1 MSLRH
6 AIVETVLGELT
17 VVAAGGSLVG
27 VYFPRHWHMPPREA
41 FGVRVDAAADDLIA
55 AAGRQLAQ
63 YLSGSRTAF
72 DLPIQLRG
80 NDFQHRVWQLVTR
93 IPRGETA
100 TYGELAGSL
109 GGTVDAK
116 SVGQAVGQNPLSVIV
131 PCHRVVGKGG
141 RLTGYA
147 GGLTRKQSLLDL
159 EKSAAA

>member
-1 MSLRH
+1 
-6 AIVETVLGELT
+6 
-17 VVAAGGSLVG
+17 
-27 VYFPRHWHMPPREA
+27 
-41 FGVRVDAAADDLIA
+41 
-55 AAGRQLAQ
+55 
-63 YLSGSRTAF
+63 
-72 DLPIQLRG
+72 
-80 NDFQHRVWQLVTR
+80 
-93 IPRGETA
+93 
-100 TYGELAGSL
+100 LAGSL